1 MAKTPTMKAII
12 NIETSTK
19 GTKEAIGQLTDVEKK
34 VDKLDGENVNVNVKT
49 SDDASNLNNLKA
61 RLEEINSTL
70 SEKQT
75 LLNET
80 QSKIESQA
88 NAEIAA
94 RKRVQDAYA
103 KYNENYNKTNAKK
116 FASEY
121 KYYSDTF
128 GSTEKLGYSDDIGDI
143 SASTIADEYKGVLS
157 DFEITNEQLE
167 QAKKKIVKSNKD
179 LVTYS
184 SEDITKFKATIDQFE
199 ADIKTLTQEK
209 ESLIKEI
216 NSLESKKVHGTGGAT
231 TPGNGK
237 TTTSQ
242 TESDTKPGGGGESP
256 VVPDDGSG
264 EPVKVKVV
272 PTTESVQA
280 LYTTIENHGVANIKV
295 APETDSIAT
304 LKKQIETSLSGL
316 KVNLTGSNKSDI
328 DTNQTGNV
336 DLADSVGGISGI
348 QSSINE
354 LKENV
359 YGVDAAFET
368 LTNHIVGDSVT
379 QIEAIDKI
387 IKSVND
393 LQTSLIESGVKSAG
407 ELANFQKEFTELK
420 AQQDALKKS
429 QEEFNKK
436 QEEARKKQLGTSEL
450 SDTEMIDARNKITAA
465 AEQTKNFD
473 LSSIKFDKNGFMT
486 IKAVIDETVDSIT
499 VAEYKIEDF
508 NKAVTASGK
517 LSRKHLSANT
527 VGISTQ
533 DKSDK
538 QIIDSYTKQFE
549 EAASKTKNFSFDA
562 GSLKVDSSGMITF
575 TRTVQDAQGEVK
587 KLQYQ
592 VQSLSNVT
600 TKAGSIRQDFIKNG
614 GTDITYNDE
623 AIKLNEEY
631 AKAIESRRKI
641 QESGTINTDSGLQRE
656 IAAIE
661 KEIELENQ
669 LNAIKDK
676 TSLSDEEKLNMQNRI
691 NEAKTKELTL
701 YDATKERQSTID
713 KAQLNYDKIS
723 GINASDYVNLDTV
736 IGGQVVN
743 VRNRILELQA
753 TATTVMDAIRAGA
766 FDSKEGFDQAVLSLN
781 NLKTALNEVAAVSNK
796 EVNKKGELLGSFGIT
811 GNLGDISQSDLRNQI
826 KKVLLQQNQMV
837 KDINITKGG
846 TAATANVINDG
857 QIKQVTISLEQYQNA
872 LDQTAVKVRG
882 LSGAEKEYM
891 TFSKSWVSGLKSKVK
906 SLTQYITGLDVVM
919 RAWME
924 VKEGFEFVKEMDT
937 TLTTIYQTMDI
948 TRAGLDE
955 LGSGAIQLGKN
966 LGTAGDQV
974 MDAVDIY
981 AAYGETVDSILG
993 KASPTVMLAN
1003 AAQSD
1008 VATASDQ
1015 IQGVVQQYEELN
1027 GQEEKVVNAYEKL
1040 AANVQIDFPKGIQTI
1055 AEGVQIAGSVAEEAG
1070 LSFEEFGASVAK
1082 IAETTRQEGS
1092 KIGNA
1097 INCCGFN
1104 GIIHKPFQKILTNGY
1119 SVML

>member
-1 MAKTPTMKAII
+1 MAKTPTMKATIQV
-12 NIETSTK
+12 EASTK
-19 GTKEAIGQLTDVEKK
+19 KAEEQLTNVGKIADSLGK
-34 VDKLDGENVNVNVKT
+34 DGVTINVKT
-49 SDDASNLNNLKA
+49 NDDISGLNNLKTK
-61 RLEEINSTL
+61 LEEINSTIR
-70 SEKQT
+70 EKQT
-75 LLNET
+75 LLSET
-80 QSKIESQA
+80 QSKIDAQA
-88 NAEIAA
+88 NAEVAA
-94 RKRVQDAYA
+94 AKRVQDAHEKHISKATKQSAESFAGEFELYKQQFKNTSKLDYESEELGA
-103 KYNENYNKTNAKK
+103 FVSGDDIEDEYFNALD
-116 FASEY
+116 EY
-121 KYYSDTF
+121 
-128 GSTEKLGYSDDIGDI
+128 GIAEEKLEKVKNNIIKGQGEIVAYNNDDL
-143 SASTIADEYKGVLS
+143 A
-157 DFEITNEQLE
+157 
-167 QAKKKIVKSNKD
+167 
-179 LVTYS
+179 
-184 SEDITKFKATIDQFE
+184 KFKNTINQL
-199 ADIKTLTQEK
+199 KTELESLTNEK

-216 NSLESKKVHGTGGAT
+216 NSFESKKVSGTGGAT
-231 TPGNGK
+231 APGSGK
-237 TTTSQ
+237 TTTPQ
-242 TESDTKPGGGGESP
+242 TEVDVEPGGDKSP
-256 VVPDDGSG
+256 VVPNGGSA
-264 EPVKVKVV
+264 EPVKVKVI
-272 PTTESVQA
+272 PTTESIAA

-295 APETDSIAT
+295 TPETDSIVT

-316 KVNLTGSNKSDI
+316 KVDLTGRNNGDI
-328 DTNQTGNV
+328 DPSQIGDVSASGSVDGITGM
-336 DLADSVGGISGI
+336 

-354 LKENV
+354 LKETV

-368 LTNHIVGDSVT
+368 LTNHIIGDSVT
-379 QIEAIDKI
+379 QVGAIDSI
-387 IKSVND
+387 RKSVDD
-393 LQTSLIESGVKSAG
+393 LQRSLIESGVKSIG
-407 ELANFQKEFTELK
+407 EFTNFQKEFAKLK
-420 AQQDALKKS
+420 EQQDALKKS

-436 QEEARKKQLGTSEL
+436 QEEAKKKQLGTSKL

-465 AEQTKNFD
+465 AEQTKNLD

-517 LSRKHLSANT
+517 LSRKYLSANT

-533 DKSDK
+533 DKSSK
-538 QIIDSYTKQFE
+538 QIVDSYTKQFE
-549 EAASKTKNFSFDA
+549 AAANKTKNFSFDA

-575 TRTVQDAQGEVK
+575 TRTIQDAQGEVK

-592 VQSLSNVT
+592 IQSLSDVT
-600 TKAGSIRQDFIKNG
+600 TKAGSIRQDFVKNG
-614 GTDITYNDE
+614 GTDITNNDE
-623 AIKLNEEY
+623 FVKLNEEY

-641 QESGTINTDSGLQRE
+641 EESGTTVTAAGEQRRVEALQ
-656 IAAIE
+656 
-661 KEIELENQ
+661 KELELENQ
-669 LNAIKDK
+669 LNAMKDK
-676 TSLSDEEKLNMQNRI
+676 TSLSDEEKLNLQNRI

-701 YDATKERQSTID
+701 YDATKEKQSTID

-1027 GQEEKVVNAYEKL
+1027 GQEEKVVNAYEKI

-1055 AEGVQIAGSVAEEAG
+1055 SEGVQVAGSVAEEAG
-1070 LSFEEFGASVAK
+1070 K
-1082 IAETTRQEGS
+1082 
-1092 KIGNA
+1092 
-1097 INCCGFN
+1097 
-1104 GIIHKPFQKILTNGY
+1104 
-1119 SVML
+1119 